1 MRESQGDGWIGRPLK
16 RREDHRLLTGAGAFV
31 DDMTPPGCLHVALL
45 RSPHAHARI
54 AHLDVEPARQAPRTL
69 LVVTGKDVAHLA
81 PMPVARLV
89 PDMRV
94 PPHPILAESQVHAV
108 GMPVAA
114 VVAEDVYAAYDA
126 LDLIAVDY
134 EPLPGL
140 AEPEAALASGASA
153 QARAQA
159 TSRPS
164 PSTAAKPATKPAKR
178 TSSPPAPDPRK
189 PAVPAAP
196 VPAVD
201 SGPKVLINREVFSY
215 DGDGRRDPFVSLLTT
230 SDLKPL
236 LTDLKLVGVAYDPR
250 GQNSVAV
257 LRDITS
263 RDQYKVRVGQ
273 TIGRMRVAAIQPKA
287 VIFTIEEFGYSRQE
301 LLPIAP
307 PDSSKMRL
315 RQ

>member
-1 MRESQGDGWIGRPLK
+1 MK
-16 RREDHRLLTGAGAFV
+16 RSISFALVFV
-31 DDMTPPGCLHVALL
+31 
-45 RSPHAHARI
+45 
-54 AHLDVEPARQAPRTL
+54 
-69 LVVTGKDVAHLA
+69 
-81 PMPVARLV
+81 
-89 PDMRV
+89 
-94 PPHPILAESQVHAV
+94 
-108 GMPVAA
+108 
-114 VVAEDVYAAYDA
+114 
-126 LDLIAVDY
+126 
-134 EPLPGL
+134 
-140 AEPEAALASGASA
+140 AALASGASA

-159 TSRPS
+159 TSRPN
-164 PSTAAKPATKPAKR
+164 PSTAAKPATKATTKR
-178 TSSPPAPDPRK
+178 ESSAPAPDPRK

-263 RDQYKVRVGQ
+263 KDQYKVRVGQ

>member
-1 MRESQGDGWIGRPLK
+1 MK
-16 RREDHRLLTGAGAFV
+16 RSISFALVFV
-31 DDMTPPGCLHVALL
+31 
-45 RSPHAHARI
+45 
-54 AHLDVEPARQAPRTL
+54 
-69 LVVTGKDVAHLA
+69 
-81 PMPVARLV
+81 
-89 PDMRV
+89 
-94 PPHPILAESQVHAV
+94 
-108 GMPVAA
+108 
-114 VVAEDVYAAYDA
+114 
-126 LDLIAVDY
+126 
-134 EPLPGL
+134 
-140 AEPEAALASGASA
+140 AALASGASA

-159 TSRPS
+159 TSRPT

-178 TSSPPAPDPRK
+178 ASPPPAPDPRK
-189 PAVPAAP
+189 SAVPAAP

-257 LRDITS
+257 LRDVTS